1 LHGICATAIELDVG
15 ICATRLLDHSVRKID
30 TFRACAATRG
40 KVHHEAGA
48 SCNIEKARSFTDVE
62 RIKQR
67 AVGLLC
73 QFTKFRL

>member
-1 LHGICATAIELDVG
+1 
-15 ICATRLLDHSVRKID
+15 VRKID